1 MKTFTLPARPLPAP
15 FVPPT
20 EKVRG
25 QAAILVASIMA
36 WAVPEDYAA
45 ASEAG
50 VVLSAA
56 QALLD
61 RDPDEIAAWVDV
73 MAATMGE

>member
-1 MKTFTLPARPLPAP
+1 MKTFTLLARPLPAP

-20 EKVRG
+20 DEVREK
-25 QAAILVASIMA
+25 AAILVASIMA
-36 WAVPEDYAA
+36 WAVPEDFAA
-45 ASEAG
+45 AHESG
-50 VVLSAA
+50 VVLPAA